1 MTNLIIR
8 LGVYFLACA
17 NLVACT
23 ALAQNPLPKTVTAN
37 VSNARTVTAKIVLK
51 EDVVQL
57 LAAEK
62 PDLGVVRAGE
72 VLKVEFDVVNGTERE
87 LIFDRIVSNH
97 DRAQPNQGRIRPG
110 ESMKV
115 SFHLH
120 ASPRPRSQDT
130 GNFIEFH
137 CNDGKAGYVYY
148 GYSFATYVGVAQD
161 FVTVPLQE
169 SGPISQARFD
179 VPLVIGGKLKEGDFE
194 VSLEG
199 IDGEF
204 EARIDSVA
212 NSMHCLV
219 RFAEPLEADR
229 CQAKIVI
236 LDLASGFI
244 RETPIVFERPKEVEI
259 LPTYLEFIP
268 DDHKE
273 GYVAMLYIWQNT
285 PNAESKFQCV
295 VELSASGVPIASKV
309 SRVQHDLVLC
319 RVRISNDHLEKLAEL
334 SSQTN
339 GESQPPTQSRL
350 EISVTTNDSKI
361 AATIPFSIRGQPA
374 IQAGAINKLFVTDA
388 IHTGMLAM
396 LSLSPF
402 DVYGVT
408 TEEKEFEDEARHE
421 TERVKFRLSFDR
433 ENQLLVYAAETKPDR
448 KAVLRG
454 ADPTGTESVSYHR
467 FIINGNLLYN
477 SSSLPIRPRTLA
489 SFEQA
494 LQQIPQPAFWGVT
507 TFPGSSSTPKVIE
520 RLAIEAG
527 SKDCK
532 VMLTAVE
539 QGLRISFMLEEEG
552 NPMAGISIWEYGLP
566 RFHPTQFQ
574 RIRMVDGSPSKQ
586 MEQTIVWSIVQGH
599 EVPTLVT
606 SESVTLKRLEAEQ
619 PKFALGQAL
628 KDTQLVWLSFESGKS
643 LPANQEISL
652 HSPKE
657 IKDFIDAGEQ
667 KAKSLGR

>member
-1 MTNLIIR
+1 
-8 LGVYFLACA
+8 
-17 NLVACT
+17 
-23 ALAQNPLPKTVTAN
+23 
-37 VSNARTVTAKIVLK
+37 
-51 EDVVQL
+51 
-57 LAAEK
+57 
-62 PDLGVVRAGE
+62 
-72 VLKVEFDVVNGTERE
+72 
-87 LIFDRIVSNH
+87 
-97 DRAQPNQGRIRPG
+97 
-110 ESMKV
+110 
-115 SFHLH
+115 
-120 ASPRPRSQDT
+120 
-130 GNFIEFH
+130 
-137 CNDGKAGYVYY
+137 
-148 GYSFATYVGVAQD
+148 
-161 FVTVPLQE
+161 
-169 SGPISQARFD
+169 
-179 VPLVIGGKLKEGDFE
+179 
-194 VSLEG
+194 
-199 IDGEF
+199 
-204 EARIDSVA
+204 
-212 NSMHCLV
+212 
-219 RFAEPLEADR
+219 
-229 CQAKIVI
+229 
-236 LDLASGFI
+236 
-244 RETPIVFERPKEVEI
+244 
-259 LPTYLEFIP
+259 
-268 DDHKE
+268 
-273 GYVAMLYIWQNT
+273 
-285 PNAESKFQCV
+285 
-295 VELSASGVPIASKV
+295 
-309 SRVQHDLVLC
+309 
-319 RVRISNDHLEKLAEL
+319 
-334 SSQTN
+334 
-339 GESQPPTQSRL
+339 
-350 EISVTTNDSKI
+350 
-361 AATIPFSIRGQPA
+361 
-374 IQAGAINKLFVTDA
+374 
-388 IHTGMLAM
+388 MLAM

-467 FIINGNLLYN
+467 LITTGNLLCQY
-477 SSSLPIRPRTLA
+477 SSSLPIRPPHACLIQ
-489 SFEQA
+489 QA
-494 LQQIPQPAFWGVT
+494 LQPIPQPAFWGVT

-643 LPANQEISL
+643 LPANQEILPL

-657 IKDFIDAGEQ
+657 IKDFIDAGDK